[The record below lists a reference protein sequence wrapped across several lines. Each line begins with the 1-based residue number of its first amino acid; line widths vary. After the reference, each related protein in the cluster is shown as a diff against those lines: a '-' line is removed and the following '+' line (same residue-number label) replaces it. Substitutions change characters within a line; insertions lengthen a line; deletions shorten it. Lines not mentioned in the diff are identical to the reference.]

1 MVLCVTSVWAQKS
14 AEPAFSMDSV
24 QIEADLLIG
33 NFKSAEIIQRL
44 EGKVKL
50 TMLSENPA
58 ENIILNANSI
68 DFFYDKG
75 NTKEKSPSHME
86 LEGKVRIVAEG
97 MNIASDTATIY
108 LNEQRAT
115 FKGYTEITIAERD
128 TPITGSGMTVNFE
141 TGDIRITDIK
151 NKDKK

>member
-1 MVLCVTSVWAQKS
+1 MVLCATSLWAQKS
-14 AEPAFSMDSV
+14 AEPSFSMDSV
-24 QIEADLLIG
+24 QIESDLLIG
-33 NFKSAEIIQRL
+33 NFKSGEIIQRL

-58 ENIILNANSI
+58 ENMTLNANSI
-68 DFFYDKG
+68 DFVYDKG
-75 NTKEKSPSHME
+75 NEKEKSPSRMD
-86 LEGKVRIVAEG
+86 LKGRVRITAEG
-97 MNIASDTATIY
+97 MNIASDTATIF
-108 LNEQRAT
+108 LNEQRAI

-128 TPITGSGMTVNFE
+128 TPITGSGMTVNIE